1 MRPLSTALLCLLV
14 CFMVGCED
22 QPSATTTTNLGK
34 VTLAEFRSNTVY
46 NAWYTT
52 GYDAFPDPSD
62 AAAKASFD
70 ANVAKIAGV
79 IDSSEYKVVM
89 AIKPSCGCQ
98 DTQREMPRVMKTLDA
113 AGFPQANVEIYVT
126 DARLAG
132 IDDAKSTYRITD
144 APTFIVMKGTR
155 ELGRIVEA
163 PALGKTID
171 QELAD
176 IFVKP

>member
-14 CFMVGCED
+14 CFMVGCSD
-22 QPSATTTTNLGK
+22 TPASTTTVNLGR

-52 GYDAFPDPSD
+52 GYDGYPD
-62 AAAKASFD
+62 AAAQPAFD
-70 ANVAKIAGV
+70 ANVAKIRSV
-79 IDSSEYKVVM
+79 LDSSQHKVVM

-113 AGFPQANVEIYVT
+113 AGFPQSNVEIYVT

-132 IDDAKSTYRITD
+132 IDDAKATYGIND
-144 APTFIVMKGTR
+144 APTFIVLKNGK

-176 IFVKP
+176 LFMKP